1 MSAKVDTEPIP
12 QIWLRDYPKEM
23 QGIPRTI
30 FHDKGDR
37 THLVKAVPNIKES
50 TEYAGPLRTSL
61 PCIEEPRSGTADLD
75 LLSVPQAEAHNCHKF
90 LSIGD
95 TISPS
100 TTHHASSL
108 ANLVQGAIS
117 PSFEE
122 SREGLSGEHSA
133 VDPLQAP
140 VVDSNPYRDPKPIP
154 HVSPPIFVYQHS
166 ENAISQKHRDRFPQV
181 VGMFRHNME
190 RDEALRDNMKFV
202 DYGLRMCGQSKQD
215 CHPSIL
221 VFCRQREFK
230 ALRKLFSTRSLMTQY
245 RRQTSSSQ
253 SSRGFWRPSPTVMV
267 TDPHRPLFD
276 IYFWRDVRPR
286 TLLWNEST
294 ETRLGLGLSEEIGY
308 DQDHNLTLC
317 GAPIYRSRASTDLP
331 SLCEME
337 TEPIPAFK
345 LEERSTELSTTEET
359 PYESLEIEDFVDN
372 ITYEDLTDD
381 ESDDNFGDS
390 WSESEVDPPRPP
402 EGCTKAIFPLHTGGG
417 DFDVDLDWALV
428 PLDGETQI
436 HPNAYTD
443 RSSKPFKPIF
453 VSSVTSTVPQVET
466 DVLVIVSQNNVLKGK
481 LIPSITYLGG
491 INGQVQSQVQQ
502 LVMCQGEELTAGH
515 SGSVVVDA
523 LSAVAYGYVV
533 ALNPLGEVYIAS
545 MPETFKQI
553 KEFCN
558 VQDVTF
564 PDPLSSLLDLVTRV
578 LRTDFARA
586 MDYLVNLE
594 GSISASR
601 FLDNKDVV
609 HSCNELFPLIS
620 GGYNQRS
627 DKARIERLVFTVSF
641 AIKLSLRIELEANS
655 SREQMINKTGDGA
668 SIKSFDEMNSVHSN
682 LQPRTYPH
690 EIDDISLLDLSA
702 VVIEAARTPKSQI
715 LIHNLSIDLTDEN
728 VDSILTSPERAV
740 IIEVITTELPVGPE
754 MQFVMHFKTTEEA
767 RNFRDLVDATSISYD
782 KILRVVD
789 WDEESGSQILQAR
802 ANNKL
807 ALFTQSPIGNHLT
820 WGIIEGDETEGW
832 SDPLSLTMRNLGVTL
847 DTVAPE
853 TPSVSTTRYSNQTF
867 KFFRPS
873 RFSPT
878 MTNNSMDMILSQDPR
893 AVGFPQTTFPHQNP
907 PCNTLFVSN
916 LPIETSEEEIKA
928 MFSKQRGYKRLC
940 FRNKQNGPLC
950 FVEFE
955 DVSFATKALH
965 DLHGQTLSNS
975 VKGGIRLG
983 FSKNSLG
990 VRSGQ
995 KPSHG
1000 GASIMADSGQRFSGA
1015 NCPPPSYPGPP
1026 GLGQRASGPYSSLHA
1041 STGHKP
1047 EASSHGSAAWQG
1059 FASGAP
1065 SPQPQEAA
1073 YGR

>member
-12 QIWLRDYPKEM
+12 QIGLRGYPKEM
-23 QGIPRTI
+23 QDIPRTI

-37 THLVKAVPNIKES
+37 SHLVKAVPNIKES
-50 TEYAGPLRTSL
+50 TEYTDPLRTSL
-61 PCIEEPRSGTADLD
+61 PCIEEPRRVTADLD
-75 LLSVPQAEAHNCHKF
+75 SLSVRQAEAHNCHKY
-90 LSIGD
+90 LSIDD

-100 TTHHASSL
+100 TAHHASSL
-108 ANLVQGAIS
+108 ADPGQGAVS
-117 PSFEE
+117 PSFGE
-122 SREGLSGEHSA
+122 SREGLSGEYSP

-181 VGMFRHNME
+181 VETFRHNME
-190 RDEALRDNMKFV
+190 RDEALRDNMK
-202 DYGLRMCGQSKQD
+202 
-215 CHPSIL
+215 
-221 VFCRQREFK
+221 
-230 ALRKLFSTRSLMTQY
+230 
-245 RRQTSSSQ
+245 
-253 SSRGFWRPSPTVMV
+253 
-267 TDPHRPLFD
+267 PLFD

-286 TLLWNEST
+286 TLLWNDI
-294 ETRLGLGLSEEIGY
+294 GLSEQIRYG
-308 DQDHNLTLC
+308 QHHNLTLC

-331 SLCEME
+331 SLREME

-345 LEERSTELSTTEET
+345 LEERRTELSTTEET

-390 WSESEVDPPRPP
+390 WSESEVDPQATRR
-402 EGCTKAIFPLHTGGG
+402 F
-417 DFDVDLDWALV
+417 
-428 PLDGETQI
+428 
-436 HPNAYTD
+436 
-443 RSSKPFKPIF
+443 KPFKPIF
-453 VSSVTSTVPQVET
+453 VSSVTSTVFQVET
-466 DVLVIVSQNNVLKGK
+466 DVLVIVSQNNVLKEK
-481 LIPSITYLGG
+481 LMPTITYLGG
-491 INGQVQSQVQQ
+491 INGQVPSQVQQ

-558 VQDVTF
+558 AHDVTF

-641 AIKLSLRIELEANS
+641 AIKLSLRIELEANP
-655 SREQMINKTGDGA
+655 SREQMINKTGGGA
-668 SIKSFDEMNSVHSN
+668 STKSFDEMNSVHSN
-682 LQPRTYPH
+682 LQPRTYPD
-690 EIDDISLLDLSA
+690 EIDDISLLDLLA
-702 VVIEAARTPKSQI
+702 VVIEAARTPESQI

-740 IIEVITTELPVGPE
+740 IIEVITTESPVGPE
-754 MQFVMHFKTTEEA
+754 MQFVMHFKTTEEV

-807 ALFTQSPIGNHLT
+807 ALVTQSPIGNHLT
-820 WGIIEGDETEGW
+820 WGITEGDETRGW
-832 SDPLSLTMRNLGVTL
+832 SDPLSLAMRNLGVTL

-853 TPSVSTTRYSNQTF
+853 TPSVSTTPWYSNQTF
-867 KFFRPS
+867 ESFRS
-873 RFSPT
+873 SMFSQT
-878 MTNNSMDMILSQDPR
+878 MTDDSMDMILSQDLR
-893 AVGFPQTTFPHQNP
+893 GVGFPQTAFTHQHS
-907 PCNTLFVSN
+907 PCNMLHVDN
-916 LPIETSEEEIKA
+916 LPIETSEE
-928 MFSKQRGYKRLC
+928 
-940 FRNKQNGPLC
+940 
-950 FVEFE
+950 
-955 DVSFATKALH
+955 
-965 DLHGQTLSNS
+965 
-975 VKGGIRLG
+975 
-983 FSKNSLG
+983 
-990 VRSGQ
+990 
-995 KPSHG
+995 
-1000 GASIMADSGQRFSGA
+1000 
-1015 NCPPPSYPGPP
+1015 
-1026 GLGQRASGPYSSLHA
+1026 
-1041 STGHKP
+1041 
-1047 EASSHGSAAWQG
+1047 
-1059 FASGAP
+1059 
-1065 SPQPQEAA
+1065 
-1073 YGR
+1073 

>member
-12 QIWLRDYPKEM
+12 QIGLRGYPKEM
-23 QGIPRTI
+23 QDIPRTI

-37 THLVKAVPNIKES
+37 SHLVKAVPNIKES
-50 TEYAGPLRTSL
+50 TEYTDPLRTSL
-61 PCIEEPRSGTADLD
+61 PCIEEPRRVTADLD
-75 LLSVPQAEAHNCHKF
+75 SLSVRQAEAHNCHKY
-90 LSIGD
+90 LSIDD

-100 TTHHASSL
+100 TAHHASSL
-108 ANLVQGAIS
+108 ADPGQGAVS
-117 PSFEE
+117 PSFGE
-122 SREGLSGEHSA
+122 SREGLSGEYSA

-181 VGMFRHNME
+181 VETFRHNME

-202 DYGLRMCGQSKQD
+202 DYGLRMCGQSKQN

-230 ALRKLFSTRSLMTQY
+230 ALRKLFNSRSLMTQY

-253 SSRGFWRPSPTVMV
+253 NSRGFWRPSPTVTV
-267 TDPHRPLFD
+267 TNPHRPLFD

-286 TLLWNEST
+286 TLLWNDI
-294 ETRLGLGLSEEIGY
+294 GLSEQIRYG
-308 DQDHNLTLC
+308 QHHNLTLC

-331 SLCEME
+331 SLREME

-345 LEERSTELSTTEET
+345 LEERRTELSTTEET

-381 ESDDNFGDS
+381 EPDDNFGDS
-390 WSESEVDPPRPP
+390 WSESEVDPQATRR
-402 EGCTKAIFPLHTGGG
+402 F
-417 DFDVDLDWALV
+417 
-428 PLDGETQI
+428 
-436 HPNAYTD
+436 
-443 RSSKPFKPIF
+443 KPFKPIF
-453 VSSVTSTVPQVET
+453 VSSVTSTVFQVET
-466 DVLVIVSQNNVLKGK
+466 DVLVIVSQNNVLKEK
-481 LIPSITYLGG
+481 LMPTITYLGG
-491 INGQVQSQVQQ
+491 INGQVPSQVQQ

-558 VQDVTF
+558 AHDVTF

-601 FLDNKDVV
+601 FLDNKDVI

-627 DKARIERLVFTVSF
+627 DKARIERLVFAVSF
-641 AIKLSLRIELEANS
+641 AIKLSLRIELEANP
-655 SREQMINKTGDGA
+655 SREQMINKTGGGA
-668 SIKSFDEMNSVHSN
+668 STKSFDEMNSVHSN
-682 LQPRTYPH
+682 LQPRTYPD
-690 EIDDISLLDLSA
+690 EIDDISLLDLLA
-702 VVIEAARTPKSQI
+702 VVIEAARTPESQI

-740 IIEVITTELPVGPE
+740 IIEVITTESPVGPE

-807 ALFTQSPIGNHLT
+807 ALVTQSPIGNHLT
-820 WGIIEGDETEGW
+820 WGITEGDETRGW
-832 SDPLSLTMRNLGVTL
+832 SDPLSLAMRNLGVTL

-853 TPSVSTTRYSNQTF
+853 TPSVSTTPWYSNQTF
-867 KFFRPS
+867 ESFRS
-873 RFSPT
+873 SMFSQT
-878 MTNNSMDMILSQDPR
+878 MTDDAMDMILSQDLR
-893 AVGFPQTTFPHQNP
+893 GVGFPQTAFTHQHS
-907 PCNTLFVSN
+907 PCNMLHVDN
-916 LPIETSEEEIKA
+916 LPIETSEE
-928 MFSKQRGYKRLC
+928 
-940 FRNKQNGPLC
+940 
-950 FVEFE
+950 
-955 DVSFATKALH
+955 
-965 DLHGQTLSNS
+965 
-975 VKGGIRLG
+975 
-983 FSKNSLG
+983 
-990 VRSGQ
+990 
-995 KPSHG
+995 
-1000 GASIMADSGQRFSGA
+1000 
-1015 NCPPPSYPGPP
+1015 
-1026 GLGQRASGPYSSLHA
+1026 
-1041 STGHKP
+1041 
-1047 EASSHGSAAWQG
+1047 
-1059 FASGAP
+1059 
-1065 SPQPQEAA
+1065 
-1073 YGR
+1073 